1 MHTKRFAIAIA
12 FCGLA
17 LAGGFGAAPVG
28 AADNLI
34 QTENAREGSW
44 DWQRAF
50 ASPAPAGSIDGYLG
64 AISAA
69 PGDTVAVYAS
79 TQPAATFRVEVFRIG
94 WYGGVGGRLLTCAPG
109 CSTSVQ
115 GSPQSTPAADPAT
128 GLVRANWPTST
139 SFTVGSD
146 WVSGYY
152 VVNFVITSGP
162 NSGKA
167 TWTPLV
173 VTPPPDRPKQI
184 LVQASVT
191 TWEAYNNW
199 GGKSLYD
206 YNSTGGVPAAKVSFN
221 RPFLTDGNTGM
232 YDWEVPFVRWLE
244 REGYDVA
251 YTSDIDTHR
260 NPALLQ
266 GYRLVMVNG
275 HDEYWSTPIRN
286 AFESA
291 KGAGTNLAFFGAN
304 IGYWHVRF
312 EDGDRTMV
320 AYKDAAADPTT
331 DPSDDTVQFRDLV
344 PARPEC
350 SLIGVQFMNGYSS
363 NRTYTVVNAAL
374 TDPWMAG
381 TGFTAGSTIPGVVG
395 YEWDTIVS
403 GCASGTQT
411 VFFSYPGSPN
421 EQLPAAHAT
430 RTVAPSGA
438 TVFSTGTM
446 DWALKIDPWSSSPD
460 SRVEIFTR
468 NALASL
474 LSGGSPPPPDQPPTV
489 SVMAPASNA
498 TVSGTVSVTA
508 SASDDVGVAGVQ
520 FKLDGVNLGS
530 EDTSSPYSVSWNTA
544 TATNGQHT
552 LTATAR
558 DAASQT
564 TTSTTVTV
572 TVSNSAPPPSGGTQL
587 IGSASAGDNGWEE
600 ALVFNLPQLQSGDQ
614 IVVGVQAANDA
625 SFVIPTGWTVVT
637 DYRPSTSWDPRIV
650 VLRRAAVAGESTV
663 TIPTGYIGKT
673 AVAIAYRGLDPTA
686 PVIATTTAS
695 VGGTSLTVPGLTPG
709 VAGARLVFFTAAQ
722 GQSTAAGWTPPAGM
736 TEVGDVNTL
745 QWIGVAADEQLLI
758 ASTATGTRT
767 AVFGQSS
774 ALSGVLVALRP
785 ASP

>member
-1 MHTKRFAIAIA
+1 MRLGGVPPNSGEHVDIKRSAILVAL
-12 FCGLA
+12 CGLA
-17 LAGGFGAAPVG
+17 LAGGFRAAPAG
-28 AADNLI
+28 AADNPI
-34 QTENAREGSW
+34 QIENAREGDW
-44 DWQRAF
+44 NWQRAF
-50 ASPAPAGSIDGYLG
+50 AAPAPTGSIDGYLG

-69 PGDTVAVYAS
+69 PGDTVTVHAS

-94 WYGGVGGRLLTCAPG
+94 WYDGVGGRLLTCAPG
-109 CSTSVQ
+109 CATSVQ
-115 GSPQSTPAADPAT
+115 GSPQSTPSPDPTT

-173 VTPPPDRPKQI
+173 VTPPPDRSKQI
-184 LVQASVT
+184 LVQATVT

-206 YNSTGGVPAAKVSFN
+206 YNSTGGQPAAKVSFD
-221 RPFLTDGNTGM
+221 RPFATDGNTGM

-244 REGYDVA
+244 REGYDVSYA
-251 YTSDIDTHR
+251 SDIDTHR

-286 AFESA
+286 GFESA
-291 KGAGTNLAFFGAN
+291 KAAGTNLAFFGAN

-312 EDGDRTMV
+312 EDGERTMV
-320 AYKDAAADPTT
+320 GYKDAAADPIT
-331 DPSDDTVQFRDLV
+331 DPSEETVQFRDLV

-350 SLIGVQFMNGYSS
+350 SLIGVQYMDGYSS

-395 YEWDTIVS
+395 YEWDTIVN

-430 RTVAPSGA
+430 RYVAPSGSM
-438 TVFSTGTM
+438 TFSTGTM
-446 DWALKIDPWSSSPD
+446 DWALKLDPWSSPD
-460 SRVEIFTR
+460 SRVEVFTR

-474 LSGGSPPPPDQPPTV
+474 LSGGSPPPPNQPPTV
-489 SVMAPASNA
+489 SVTAPANNA
-498 TVSGTVSVTA
+498 TVSGTVTVSAT
-508 SASDDVGVAGVQ
+508 ASDDAGVAGVQ
-520 FKLDGVNLGS
+520 FKLDGVNLGA
-530 EDTSSPYSVSWNTA
+530 EDTTSPYSVSWNTTSA
-544 TATNGQHT
+544 SNGQHT

-558 DAASQT
+558 DAANQT
-564 TTSTTVTV
+564 TTSATVTV
-572 TVSNSAPPPSGGTQL
+572 TVSNVNQPPTVSVTAPANNATVSG
-587 IGSASAGDNGWEE
+587 
-600 ALVFNLPQLQSGDQ
+600 
-614 IVVGVQAANDA
+614 
-625 SFVIPTGWTVVT
+625 
-637 DYRPSTSWDPRIV
+637 
-650 VLRRAAVAGESTV
+650 TV
-663 TIPTGYIGKT
+663 TVS
-673 AVAIAYRGLDPTA
+673 A
-686 PVIATTTAS
+686 TAS
-695 VGGTSLTVPGLTPG
+695 DDMG
-709 VAGARLVFFTAAQ
+709 VAGVQFKLDGVNLGAEDTTSPYSVSWNTTSASNGQHTLTATARDGANQTTTSATVTVTVNNVNQPPTVSVTAPANNATVS
-722 GQSTAAGWTPPAGM
+722 GTVSVSATASDDM
-736 TEVGDVNTL
+736 
-745 QWIGVAADEQLLI
+745 GVAGVQFKLDGVNLGAEDTTSPYSVSWNTTSASQWAAHADGDR
-758 ASTATGTRT
+758 ARRPRTRRRL
-767 AVFGQSS
+767 AP
-774 ALSGVLVALRP
+774 R
-785 ASP
+785 

>member
-1 MHTKRFAIAIA
+1 MISKRSAIAIA
-12 FCGLA
+12 LCGLA
-17 LAGGFGAAPVG
+17 IAGGLQAAPAG
-28 AADNLI
+28 AADNPI
-34 QTENAREGSW
+34 QIENAREGSW

-69 PGDTVAVYAS
+69 PGDTVTVHAS

-94 WYGGVGGRLLTCAPG
+94 WYDSVGGRLLTCAPG
-109 CSTSVQ
+109 CATSVQ
-115 GSPQSTPAADPAT
+115 GSPQSTPAPDPTT

-173 VTPPPDRPKQI
+173 VTPPPDRSKQI
-184 LVQASVT
+184 LVQATVT

-206 YNSTGGVPAAKVSFN
+206 YNSTGGQPAAKVSFD
-221 RPFLTDGNTGM
+221 RPFATDGNTGM

-244 REGYDVA
+244 KEGYDVSYA
-251 YTSDIDTHR
+251 SDIDTHR

-286 AFESA
+286 AFENA
-291 KGAGTNLAFFGAN
+291 KAAGTNLAFFGAN
-304 IGYWHVRF
+304 IGYWHIRF
-312 EDGDRTMV
+312 EDGERTMV
-320 AYKDAAADPTT
+320 GYKDAGADPIT
-331 DPSDDTVQFRDLV
+331 DPSEETVQFRDLV

-350 SLIGVQFMNGYSS
+350 SLIGVQYMGGYSS

-395 YEWDTIVS
+395 YEWDTIVD
-403 GCASGTQT
+403 GCASGSRT

-430 RTVAPSGA
+430 RYVAPSGSM
-438 TVFSTGTM
+438 TFSTGTM
-446 DWALKIDPWSSSPD
+446 DWALKLDPWSSSRD

-489 SVMAPASNA
+489 SVTAPANNA
-498 TVSGTVSVTA
+498 TVSGTVSVSAT
-508 SASDDVGVAGVQ
+508 ASDDTGVAGVQ

-530 EDTSSPYSVSWNTA
+530 EDTTSPYSVSWNTT

-558 DAASQT
+558 DTANQT
-564 TTSTTVTV
+564 TTSATVTV
-572 TVSNSAPPPSGGTQL
+572 TVNNVNQPPTVSVTAPANNATVSGTVTVTA
-587 IGSASAGDNGWEE
+587 SASDDTGVA
-600 ALVFNLPQLQSGDQ
+600 
-614 IVVGVQAANDA
+614 GVQFKLDGVNLGSED
-625 SFVIPTGWTVVT
+625 T
-637 DYRPSTSWDPRIV
+637 TSPYSVSWN
-650 VLRRAAVAGESTV
+650 
-663 TIPTGYIGKT
+663 
-673 AVAIAYRGLDPTA
+673 
-686 PVIATTTAS
+686 TTTAS
-695 VGGTSLTVPGLTPG
+695 N
-709 VAGARLVFFTAAQ
+709 
-722 GQSTAAGWTPPAGM
+722 GQH
-736 TEVGDVNTL
+736 TL
-745 QWIGVAADEQLLI
+745 
-758 ASTATGTRT
+758 TATARDTANQTTTSATVTVTVNNVNQPPTVSVTAPANNATVSGTVTVTRE
-767 AVFGQSS
+767 
-774 ALSGVLVALRP
+774 RER
-785 ASP
+785 